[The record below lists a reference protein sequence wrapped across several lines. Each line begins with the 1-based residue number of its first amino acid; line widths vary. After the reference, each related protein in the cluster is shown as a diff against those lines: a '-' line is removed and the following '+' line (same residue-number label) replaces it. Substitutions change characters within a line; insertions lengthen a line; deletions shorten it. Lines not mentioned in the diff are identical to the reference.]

1 MFDVGLIVLIEAVVY
16 FRREVGA
23 AREPG
28 EEDKREE
35 AIRVES
41 GPRNGLIPSIA
52 ETRLLRQHTPPML
65 PQPSKRSSGG
75 SKERA
80 CAAKGMLFRG
90 QDTRPALLCSR
101 AFLS

>member
-1 MFDVGLIVLIEAVVY
+1 MFDVGLIVLIGAVVY

-41 GPRNGLIPSIA
+41 GSRSGLIPSIS
-52 ETRLLRQHTPPML
+52 L
-65 PQPSKRSSGG
+65 
-75 SKERA
+75 
-80 CAAKGMLFRG
+80 
-90 QDTRPALLCSR
+90 
-101 AFLS
+101 

>member
-1 MFDVGLIVLIEAVVY
+1 MFDVGLIVLREAVVY

-23 AREPG
+23 ALEPG
-28 EEDKREE
+28 EEGKREE
-35 AIRVES
+35 VIRVES
-41 GPRNGLIPSIA
+41 GPRNGSSPSIT
-52 ETRLLRQHTPPML
+52 ETRSLRQHTPPRF

-90 QDTRPALLCSR
+90 RDRRPALLCSR